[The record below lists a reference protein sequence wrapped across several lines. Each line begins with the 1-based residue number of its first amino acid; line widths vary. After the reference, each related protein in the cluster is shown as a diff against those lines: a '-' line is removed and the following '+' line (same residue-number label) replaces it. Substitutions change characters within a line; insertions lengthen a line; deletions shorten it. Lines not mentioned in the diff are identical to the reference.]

1 MYFLRFSI
9 FFCYKIQKNHWTFEN
24 SAQEVNDF
32 HSWNFQLEIIR
43 DHFPRDHPHP
53 RKVLSQI
60 FAKLFFSFSNRIFLA
75 LDLNAISIG
84 LRSGCCELSFRNK
97 EWLNKIVY
105 VTFFTQILLKKIHC
119 GSILP
124 LWLQIKDFSL
134 WVSFQLLFK
143 NFLHW
148 YYPFNSYQKRC
159 SRWDCFV
166 M

>member
-9 FFCYKIQKNHWTFEN
+9 FYFYKIQKNHWTFEN
-24 SAQEVNDF
+24 PAQEVKGF
-32 HSWNFQLEIIR
+32 HSWNFELDIIR

-60 FAKLFFSFSNRIFLA
+60 FAKLFFTFSNRIFLA

-97 EWLNKIVY
+97 EWLDKIVY
-105 VTFFTQILLKKIHC
+105 LTFFTQILLKKIHC
-119 GSILP
+119 GSTWP

-134 WVSFQLLFK
+134 WVSFQL
-143 NFLHW
+143 
-148 YYPFNSYQKRC
+148 PVQKLLAL
-159 SRWDCFV
+159 V
-166 M
+166 LPV